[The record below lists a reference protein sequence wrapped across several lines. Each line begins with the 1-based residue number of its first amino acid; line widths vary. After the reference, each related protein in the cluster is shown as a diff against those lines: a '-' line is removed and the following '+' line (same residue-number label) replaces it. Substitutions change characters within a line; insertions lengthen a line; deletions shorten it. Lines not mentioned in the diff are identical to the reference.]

1 METELS
7 IIDFLNTDEF
17 RQRAEKMIEGIEVE
31 AKELNRPVYFGDG
44 KFCYEQWPNGRK
56 YVLITDKVA
65 IIQE

>member
-1 METELS
+1 METESS
-7 IIDFLNTDEF
+7 IIDFLSTNEF
-17 RQRAEKMIEGIEVE
+17 RKRAEKMIEGIEVE
-31 AKELNRPVYFGDG
+31 AKGLNRPVYFGDG